1 MKQVDLAG
9 LAVEATAGA
18 PVVLLRE
25 HDEPHRLLP
34 IFIGGMEVAAIAMAA
49 TGQEPP
55 RPMTHDL
62 MATVMIQLG
71 GRLDSVEVSDLGEGT
86 YAAALKIDGPMGGQL
101 IDARPS
107 DGIAL
112 ALRLGAPVFVSDD
125 LLDQAGSL
133 PVVQLDQTPDDA
145 SMPEEAIDDAVAEFR
160 SFLDDVDPS
169 QFELD
174 EPGPEADQT

>member
-9 LAVEATAGA
+9 LAVEANAGA
-18 PVVLLRE
+18 PVVILRE

-34 IFIGGMEVAAIAMAA
+34 IFIGGLEAASIAMAA

-62 MATVMIQLG
+62 MATVLGELG
-71 GRLDSVEVSDLGEGT
+71 GRLDAVEMSELDEGT
-86 YAAALKIDGPMGGQL
+86 YAAALKLDGPMGGRL

-107 DGIAL
+107 DALAL
-112 ALRLGAPVFVSDD
+112 ALRLGAPVYVSDD
-125 LLDQAGSL
+125 LLDSAGSL
-133 PVVQLDQTPDDA
+133 PVIDLDEAMDDTVLPD
-145 SMPEEAIDDAVAEFR
+145 EEIDEAVAEFR
-160 SFLDDVDPS
+160 TFLDDIDAS

-174 EPGPEADQT
+174 DPGAENEQA